1 MPRRESHDILFEPLE
16 IRGKVLNNRFY
27 GVPYGYGSGALF
39 PRSHAEHRNVQAE
52 GGWAAICLGV
62 TSATADIADHPLD
75 RLVDDTDRRR
85 LQFQCEVIQAHG
97 ALAGVELSHVG
108 ADSPNKISRLPTF
121 GPSQIASW
129 RRPFVTPKAM
139 ELGDIKYLQDELAR
153 AASMSKQ
160 AGFDIICLY
169 GAFSYLPAQFL
180 SPFYNKRTDNYGGS
194 LENRARFWLESLER
208 IREAAGDACILS
220 TRLAA
225 AGLSD
230 VGISLEETLQFIQMA
245 DPLVD
250 LWDVTVG
257 AAWEKDSGS
266 SRFFAEGWQLEW
278 SGRVRDVTAKPIV
291 GVGRLTNPDRM
302 AEILRSGAWDLIGC
316 ARPRIADPF
325 LPKKIEEGRYDEI
338 RECTGSNL
346 CIASMYQMQLTCFQ
360 NPTVGEEYRRGWHPE
375 SVSAAKNADNDVLV
389 LGAGPAG
396 MECALMLARRGM
408 RRVHLVDANA
418 ELGGALRWISTLPT
432 LAEWGRAI
440 DYRKIQL
447 EKAKQVQLVPE
458 TALKLEDVLT
468 YGAEIVVVATGS
480 TWATNG
486 INFSTHESIPG
497 ADASHAHIL
506 TPEQIV
512 LDGKRP
518 PGQKVVVYDTDG
530 NYMAPVLAEKLKL
543 EGFEVEIITSMS
555 TVSPYADE
563 TLEGN
568 LLRQRLR
575 DTGIVWQT
583 STQIDA
589 LEPGGILT
597 TDALGRRGELEADGV
612 VLVTQRVSTDALYCE
627 LVADQQKLKDEFI
640 DAVYRIGDC
649 VAPRSFADVIFDG
662 HRLAREID
670 SPNPAVALP
679 VLPDGPDR
687 IPA

>member
-1 MPRRESHDILFEPLE
+1 MARRASHDILFEPLE
-16 IRGKVLNNRFY
+16 IGGKVFHNRFY

-39 PRSHAEHRNVQAE
+39 PRSHAEHRNIQAE
-52 GGWAAICLGV
+52 GGWAAVCLGV

-75 RLVDDTDRRR
+75 RLCDDSDRRR
-85 LQFQCEVIQAHG
+85 LQYQCEGIQENG
-97 ALAGVELSHVG
+97 ALAGIELAHVG
-108 ADSPNKISRLPTF
+108 ADSPNKISRLATL

-129 RRPFVTPKAM
+129 RRPYVTPKAM
-139 ELGDIKYLQDELAR
+139 ELDDIRYLQTELAR
-153 AASMSKQ
+153 AAAMSKQ
-160 AGFDIICLY
+160 AGFDIVCLY

-194 LENRARFWLESLER
+194 LENRARFWLESLQL
-208 IREAAGDACILS
+208 IREAVGDDCILS

-225 AGLSD
+225 AGLSE

-266 SRFFAEGWQLEW
+266 SRFFPEGWQLEW

-291 GVGRLTNPDRM
+291 GVGRLTDPDRM
-302 AEILRSGAWDLIGC
+302 AEIIRSGIWDLIGG

-360 NPTVGEEYRRGWHPE
+360 NPTVGEEYRRSWHPE
-375 SVSAAKNADNDVLV
+375 IVTPAKNADNDVLV
-389 LGAGPAG
+389 IGAGPAG
-396 MECALMLARRGM
+396 MECALILARRGM
-408 RRVHLVDANA
+408 RCVHLIDAGA
-418 ELGGALRWISTLPT
+418 DLGGSLHWISALPT
-432 LAEWGRAI
+432 LGEWGRAI

-447 EKAKQVQLVPE
+447 EKAKNVELILE
-458 TALKLEDVLT
+458 TSLKLEDVLD
-468 YGAEIVVVATGS
+468 YGAEFVVVATGS

-486 INFSTHESIPG
+486 INFSTHEPIPG
-497 ADASHAHIL
+497 ADASLEHVL
-506 TPEQIV
+506 TPEQIA
-512 LDGKRP
+512 LQGKRP
-518 PGQKVVVYDTDG
+518 PGQRVVIYDTDG
-530 NYMAPVLAEKLKL
+530 HFMASVLAEKLKL
-543 EGFEVEIITSMS
+543 EGFEVEIVTSMS
-555 TVSPYADE
+555 TVSPWADD

-575 DTGIVWQT
+575 DTGIVWRT
-583 STQIDA
+583 STQIDS
-589 LEPGGILT
+589 LEPGVIHT
-597 TDALGRRGELEADGV
+597 TDALGRHSELKADAV
-612 VLVTQRVSTDALYCE
+612 VLVTQRVSNDALYHQ
-627 LVADQQKLKDEFI
+627 LLADREKLQEEMI

-649 VAPRSFADVIFDG
+649 VAPRTFADVIFDG

-670 SPNPAVALP
+670 SPNPAVALA
-679 VLPDGPDR
+679 VLEDGPHKL
-687 IPA
+687 PS